1 METFETARLDRYF
14 RTVTDALA
22 PTGADA
28 RAVVITHMLAER
40 PSFIR
45 AVDRIAGVVAVLPKP
60 KSVHRDAV
68 HTVALSYPVDTL
80 TRAQFT
86 DPDTALTYLE
96 QRAAGQPLVLL
107 DVGGYF
113 APVLDELC
121 DRFSGRIF
129 GVVEDTENGHRRYLE
144 LGKPPCPVYSVAR
157 SPLKQPEDHL
167 VGQSIVFSTEALM
180 RSRGDILPGRT
191 ATVIGFGK
199 LGSSIAR
206 TLHAKGV
213 RVTVYDADPVRAT
226 QALAHGFHVAT
237 NRPAALATAGMVMYA
252 TGNLALRHDDFTGLP
267 NGAYLASV
275 TSSEDE
281 LELDALAGVS
291 EQTQVAEHVTRYH
304 TVGHFFY
311 VLAGGNA
318 VNFLH
323 GASVGAFI
331 FLVQAEILAAAAR
344 CAAGDIEPGYH
355 ELPEADRRRIAEI
368 WLAHFNHQG
377 AHR

>member
-1 METFETARLDRYF
+1 MEIFEVARLDSYF
-14 RTVTDALA
+14 RHIAQQFPA
-22 PTGADA
+22 HA
-28 RAVVITHMLAER
+28 RAGTLVITHLLADR

-45 AVDRIAGVVAVLPKP
+45 AVARLADVRAVLPKP
-60 KSVHRDAV
+60 SSIHA
-68 HTVALSYPVDTL
+68 TALNTIEETFTVDTL
-80 TRAQFT
+80 TRQQFAS
-86 DPDTALTYLE
+86 DEPALTYLE
-96 QRAAGQPLVLL
+96 RRAAGEPTVLL

-113 APVLDELC
+113 APVLHTLC
-121 DRFSGRIF
+121 ERFSGHIL
-129 GVVEDTENGHRRYLE
+129 GVVEDTENGLRRYLD

-213 RVTVYDADPVRAT
+213 RITVYDSDPIRAA
-226 QALAHGFHVAT
+226 QALAQGYHVAT
-237 NRPAALATAGMVMYA
+237 TRGQALRSAGIVMCA
-252 TGNLALRHDDFTGLP
+252 TGNLALRHDDFSRLA

-281 LELDALAGVS
+281 LELDELAATYN
-291 EQTQVAEHVTRYH
+291 QTRVTDNVTRYD
-304 TVGHFFY
+304 TVGHYFY

-331 FLVQAEILAAAAR
+331 FLVQAEILTALSHLTTNN
-344 CAAGDIEPGYH
+344 IEPGYH
-355 ELPEADRRRIAEI
+355 EVPDADRRQIAQT
-368 WLAHFNHQG
+368 WLAHFNQP
-377 AHR
+377 RYTE

>member
-1 METFETARLDRYF
+1 
-14 RTVTDALA
+14 
-22 PTGADA
+22 
-28 RAVVITHMLAER
+28 
-40 PSFIR
+40 
-45 AVDRIAGVVAVLPKP
+45 
-60 KSVHRDAV
+60 
-68 HTVALSYPVDTL
+68 
-80 TRAQFT
+80 
-86 DPDTALTYLE
+86 
-96 QRAAGQPLVLL
+96 VLL

-113 APVLDELC
+113 APVLGALC
-121 DRFSGRIF
+121 DRFSGRIL

-144 LGKPPCPVYSVAR
+144 LGKPPCPVFSVAR

-180 RSRGDILPGRT
+180 RTRGHILPGRQ
-191 ATVIGFGK
+191 ACVIGYGK

-213 RVTVYDADPVRAT
+213 RVTVYDADPIRAT
-226 QALAHGFHVAT
+226 QALAHGFHVAPSLT
-237 NRPAALATAGMVMYA
+237 TALATAGMVMCA
-252 TGNLALRHDDFTGLP
+252 TGNLALCGDDFTALA

-281 LELDALAGVS
+281 LELGALAGTY
-291 EQTQVAEHVTRYH
+291 EQTLVAEHVTRYH
-304 TVGHFFY
+304 TVGQFFY

-344 CAAGDIEPGYH
+344 CTAGDIEPGYH
-355 ELPEADRRRIAEI
+355 EMPEADRRRIAEI
-368 WLAHFNHQG
+368 WLAHFNHTG